1 MKALVGAFSVITN
14 LRIAFVES
22 LVRWHERKW
31 GQHFYN
37 STWIPSCVGG
47 RRSFEASFD
56 HHGIVYPSCARLGAG
71 VVCDGEYLILFWW
84 WWRRKNWE
92 WSLATILYLL
102 GHLNLIV
109 CIQMWLPRPRRAPA
123 PAASVHTQAITSHIV
138 TPIDDGQNQE
148 RKDVCITYFIK
159 VRRWLFYALATRCYY
174 WSADLVSV
182 ARPAGK
188 INHYC

>member
-1 MKALVGAFSVITN
+1 MGSTFLQFYMNTQLCGGAEI
-14 LRIAFVES
+14 IWS
-22 LVRWHERKW
+22 LIW
-31 GQHFYN
+31 
-37 STWIPSCVGG
+37 PSWYRVSLLC
-47 RRSFEASFD
+47 
-56 HHGIVYPSCARLGAG
+56 HRLGAG

-109 CIQMWLPRPRRAPA
+109 CIQMWLPRPRRAPP

-182 ARPAGK
+182 ARPPGK

>member
-1 MKALVGAFSVITN
+1 MRGNGVNIFTIL
-14 LRIAFVES
+14 
-22 LVRWHERKW
+22 HEYPVVW
-31 GQHFYN
+31 GR
-37 STWIPSCVGG
+37 

-71 VVCDGEYLILFWW
+71 VLCDGEYLILFWW

-109 CIQMWLPRPRRAPA
+109 CIQMWLPRPRRAP
-123 PAASVHTQAITSHIV
+123 PPPASVHTQAITSHIV
-138 TPIDDGQNQE
+138 TRIDDGQNQE

-159 VRRWLFYALATRCYY
+159 VRRWLFHALATRCYY

-182 ARPAGK
+182 ARAAGK